1 MQYSNIFYARQPVY
15 GQEMFCYIMVMKDIM
30 SELCDVLIERYS
42 HYKPLCKYDLYDYAT
57 HFDNNEYVTFFLYI
71 PTPFNKYCER
81 TFVWS
86 AESRI
91 YCDIDKYLYKI
102 KYDHFN
108 GVYKD
113 LGWNEFP
120 DLTSLISAMDY
131 ERKEFVKAHSMH
143 FENKAISMAIED
155 LK

>member
-1 MQYSNIFYARQPVY
+1 
-15 GQEMFCYIMVMKDIM
+15 MKDVM

-71 PTPFNKYCER
+71 PTPFKEYCER

-91 YCDIDKYLYKI
+91 YCDVDKYLYKI

-108 GVYKD
+108 GVYED

-120 DLTSLISAMDY
+120 DLKSLISAMDY

-143 FENKAISMAIED
+143 FENIANSMAIEV
-155 LK
+155 LQ